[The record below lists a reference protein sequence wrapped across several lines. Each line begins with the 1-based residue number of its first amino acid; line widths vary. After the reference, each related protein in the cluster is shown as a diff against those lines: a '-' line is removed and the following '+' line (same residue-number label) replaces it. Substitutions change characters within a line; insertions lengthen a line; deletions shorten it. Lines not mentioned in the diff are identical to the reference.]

1 MVRKLVIGLMAC
13 GAIALSGSGLA
24 LAHDDDDAWGDQ
36 PAYESRAQTSLD
48 VEGLAVWGDWVW
60 EPAHG
65 RVWRP
70 RVDHEWRPYW
80 RGHWAWQGGWVWVSA
95 DPWGDG
101 PFHYGEWVWSSGFG
115 WVWIPGTV
123 WAPAH
128 VTWII
133 SGPVIA
139 WAPASIHISIGRD
152 PRFWVY
158 ADADRFHRRIVRPY
172 RASPSRVHIRGGVV
186 TEDIGR
192 VAVPQP
198 KLPRR
203 ELRLDSPRERT
214 FTVNTERRV
223 VSPRRNPDIRV
234 PAQDAPR
241 TPTRGRGMSRGFEQ
255 REGR

>member
-1 MVRKLVIGLMAC
+1 MVRKLVIGLMAS
-13 GAIALSGSGLA
+13 GAIWLSGSALA
-24 LAHDDDDAWGDQ
+24 LAHDDDDAWEDQ
-36 PAYESRAQTSLD
+36 PAYESRVQASLD
-48 VEGLAVWGDWVW
+48 VEGFAVWGDWVW

-80 RGHWAWQGGWVWVSA
+80 RGEWAWRGAWVWVSA

-101 PFHYGEWVWSSGFG
+101 PFHYGEWVWSSRFG

-123 WAPAH
+123 WAPAR
-128 VTWII
+128 VTWIV

-158 ADADRFHRRIVRPY
+158 ADADRFRGRIVRPH
-172 RASPSRVHIRGGVV
+172 RVPPSRVHIRGGVV
-186 TEDIGR
+186 THDIRR
-192 VAVPQP
+192 VIVPQP
-198 KLPRR
+198 QPPRR
-203 ELRLDSPRERT
+203 ELRRAPQRERT

-223 VSPRRNPDIRV
+223 ISPRRNHDIR
-234 PAQDAPR
+234 PSTPDAPR
-241 TPTRGRGMSRGFEQ
+241 TPGRGWGTGRGFE
-255 REGR
+255 RRDGR

>member
-1 MVRKLVIGLMAC
+1 MMRRLLIVSAM
-13 GAIALSGSGLA
+13 GAVLAVGSA
-24 LAHDDDDAWGDQ
+24 PAWAHDDDDEDRASSAWSHEGPPDVQ
-36 PAYESRAQTSLD
+36 SLG
-48 VEGLAVWGDWVW
+48 VYGDWVW

-80 RGHWAWQGGWVWVSA
+80 RGEWAWQGGWVWVSA

-101 PFHYGEWVWSSGFG
+101 PFHYGEWVWSSRFG

-123 WAPAH
+123 WAPAR

-158 ADADRFHRRIVRPY
+158 ADADRFQGRIVRPY
-172 RASPSRVHIRGGVV
+172 RVPPSRVHIRGGVV
-186 TEDIGR
+186 TEDIAR
-192 VAVPQP
+192 VFVPQP
-198 KLPRR
+198 RLPRR
-203 ELRLDSPRERT
+203 ELRLNPPRERT

-223 VSPRRNPDIRV
+223 ISPRQNPVIR
-234 PAQDAPR
+234 PSMPDAPR
-241 TPTRGRGMSRGFEQ
+241 TPGRGWGTGRGFER
-255 REGR
+255 REMR